1 MINSIKLLEEQNA
14 MHMNAGILSNQANT
28 GTDLRNEIPVHPEM
42 IGKKAFKT
50 SMLNGVGTD
59 EENKTKKVLV
69 LCDEDGA
76 YMGTGLRRI
85 LKAVS
90 VQTIFKPGALFR
102 NIIVDIIKLTKDFT
116 LDDNVIIIGGSNDF
130 NFNKKNSPF

>member
-1 MINSIKLLEEQNA
+1 MINSIKVLEEQNA

-28 GTDLRNEIPVHPEM
+28 GTDLRNEIHVHPEM
-42 IGKKAFKT
+42 ID
-50 SMLNGVGTD
+50 TD
-59 EENKTKKVLV
+59 KETNTKKVLV

-85 LKAVS
+85 LKDVS

-102 NIIVDIIKLTKDFT
+102 DIIVDIIKLTKDFT
-116 LDDNVIIIGGSNDF
+116 LDDYVIIIGGSNDF